1 LQQETDWYQIMKTS
15 NGLFFK
21 QLLTVSMIGT
31 LSACQIFTE
40 SRFDQLSYSSRSKQS
55 ISQAFID
62 IEQPGDK
69 LIKIFK
75 NGSQN
80 RVLTTNELSKLV
92 KESNVKFYQLLQFS
106 QLNPITLSKVLFKY
120 IQSNES
126 GKLQPAQIAV
136 SLLSLIENNIE
147 ETDRYLEA
155 TMLLYPLY
163 TYRISALLVDL
174 DSTLEGAVTS
184 YLIKNK
190 HSPKLIFPR
199 EEKLEQILSITSL
212 INSLSVTVF
221 NQASFSSPTVLITNI
236 ETQETKTI
244 PLYYEPIQGAFS
256 GSTFNLDSDSKY
268 SILLKTTESSFYK
281 FETRTRP
288 QAPPIDANKIY
299 QLSDFYKGGQLNI
312 KELNIS
318 GTADAWA
325 MIDGENIEIS
335 ANDESAIDIGDSK
348 YIYFKNITISQSGRH
363 GIVSQNA
370 HHLWFDICDISNW
383 GREPK
388 ETRGSR
394 AFDSSKA
401 KRPIN
406 YDAAF
411 ALQNTG
417 VVVIENCDVHSPKSG
432 ANSWKFGHPHG
443 PTAMLVSADHPN
455 DDYDGQYVVRNN
467 RFYGSYHRRFND
479 VIESRNNGRVWGG
492 FVRDSVVHNNYFAH
506 ANDDAIEIDGGANN
520 VAVYDNKISN
530 TFVGV
535 SAIPVMMGP
544 TYIFDN
550 NFSNMGDQRGKWF
563 TQVKLG
569 GLFSRPGGVVIFDK
583 VNELSSKQ
591 RYSSARFLK
600 NRDFWLENF
609 ATEFE

>member
-1 LQQETDWYQIMKTS
+1 M
-15 NGLFFK
+15 
-21 QLLTVSMIGT
+21 VIGT
-31 LSACQIFTE
+31 LSACQVFTE
-40 SRFDQLSYSSRSKQS
+40 SRFDKLSYSSSSKQNMS
-55 ISQAFID
+55 TAFFD

-69 LIKIFK
+69 LKKIFK
-75 NGSQN
+75 NRSKNQ
-80 RVLTTNELSKLV
+80 VLTTNDLSKLV
-92 KESNVKFYQLLQFS
+92 KKSNIKFYQLLQFS
-106 QLNPITLSKVLFKY
+106 QLEPITLSKVLSKY
-120 IQSNES
+120 FQSDES
-126 GKLQPAQIAV
+126 DRLQPSQIV
-136 SLLSLIENNIE
+136 VRLISLIENNTE
-147 ETDRYLEA
+147 ATDSYLEA

-174 DSTLEGAVTS
+174 DSTLEGVVTL
-184 YLIKNK
+184 YLTKNK
-190 HSPKLIFPR
+190 HSPKIIFPR

-221 NQASFSSPTVLITNI
+221 NQSSFSSPTVLITNI
-236 ETQETKTI
+236 ETQETKVI

-256 GSTFNLDSDSKY
+256 GSIFNLNSNSKY
-268 SILLKTTESSFYK
+268 SILLKTTESSSYK

-288 QAPPIDANKIY
+288 QTPPIDPGKIY
-299 QLSDFYKGGQLNI
+299 KLSDFYKGGQLNI

-325 MIDGENIEIS
+325 TIDGENIEIS
-335 ANDESAIDIGDSK
+335 ASDEAAIDIGDSN

-363 GIVSQNA
+363 GIVSKNA
-370 HHLWFDICDISNW
+370 HHLWFDMCNISNW

-388 ETRGSR
+388 ETRNGR
-394 AFDSSKA
+394 AFDSLKA

-432 ANSWKFGHPHG
+432 ANSWKFGHPNG
-443 PTAMLVSADHPN
+443 PTAMLVSADHPD

-467 RFYGSYHRRFND
+467 RFYGSYHKRFND

-492 FVRDSVVHNNYFAH
+492 FVRDSVVHNNYFAY

-520 VAVYDNKISN
+520 VAVYDNEISN

-544 TYIFDN
+544 AYIFEN
-550 NFSNMGDQRGKWF
+550 NFSKMGDQRGKWF

-569 GLFSRPGGVVIFDK
+569 GLFSRPGGVVIFDE
-583 VNELSSKQ
+583 VYESSSKQ
-591 RYSSARFLK
+591 RYSFAWFLK

-609 ATEFE
+609 AVGFK